1 MSVLNISPIRAFSDN
16 YIWLISRE
24 NQAYVVDPGE
34 PAPVLSALD
43 EAGLQLA
50 GILVTHH
57 HYDHTGAVK
66 ALKEASG
73 CDVWGPPESPAGPYD
88 HILAEG
94 TTVSVLGVDFS
105 VLAVPG
111 HTLDHIAYH
120 SGGEK
125 ALFCGDT
132 LFVGGCGRV
141 FEGTARQM
149 RASLSKLA
157 RLPADTRI
165 FCAHEYT
172 LANLHFAQ
180 LVEPDNADLAR
191 FIGACEDRRQNDQ
204 PTVPSL
210 IGEELTY
217 NPFLRWDSPA
227 VRQTLADTGRLMD
240 DTPDGVFT
248 AVREWKNNA

>member
-1 MSVLNISPIRAFSDN
+1 LSGVGQAFCRDTIAAGCCGDSTLPEGGWSHSSPKGSLAKNVWTVSLMSVLNISPIRAFSDN

-105 VLAVPG
+105 VL
-111 HTLDHIAYH
+111 
-120 SGGEK
+120 
-125 ALFCGDT
+125 
-132 LFVGGCGRV
+132 
-141 FEGTARQM
+141 
-149 RASLSKLA
+149 
-157 RLPADTRI
+157 
-165 FCAHEYT
+165 
-172 LANLHFAQ
+172 
-180 LVEPDNADLAR
+180 
-191 FIGACEDRRQNDQ
+191 
-204 PTVPSL
+204 
-210 IGEELTY
+210 
-217 NPFLRWDSPA
+217 
-227 VRQTLADTGRLMD
+227 
-240 DTPDGVFT
+240 
-248 AVREWKNNA
+248 

>member
-16 YIWLISRE
+16 YIWLITRE
-24 NQAYVVDPGE
+24 NEAYVVDPGE
-34 PAPVLSALD
+34 PEPVMTALD
-43 EAGLQLA
+43 AASLRLA

-57 HYDHTGAVK
+57 HFDHTGAVK

-73 CDVWGPPESPAGPYD
+73 CDVWGPPDSPAGPYD
-88 HILAEG
+88 HIVPEG
-94 TTVSVLGVDFS
+94 STVSVLGEDFS

-111 HTLDHIAYH
+111 HTLDHIAYY
-120 SGGEK
+120 SRGEQ

-141 FEGTARQM
+141 FEGTPPQM
-149 RASLSKLA
+149 RASLSKLTQ
-157 RLPADTRI
+157 LPADTRV

-180 LVEPDNADLAR
+180 LVEPDNADLSR
-191 FIGACEDRRQNDQ
+191 FLSACEKRRQNNQ

-210 IGEELTY
+210 IGEELAY

-227 VRQTLADTGRLMD
+227 VRQTLADAGRLIE

>member
-141 FEGTARQM
+141 FEGTAPQM

-191 FIGACEDRRQNDQ
+191 FIGMFVLDVGD
-204 PTVPSL
+204 L
-210 IGEELTY
+210 
-217 NPFLRWDSPA
+217 FLVLRLRHQILK
-227 VRQTLADTGRLMD
+227 VHHGGHQTLVHSQTVLLEHFLGELHQVA
-240 DTPDGVFT
+240 
-248 AVREWKNNA
+248 AVLT